1 MSEKVLLTAEQ
12 AEAIENMKNDC
23 HWNDDSFINSHA
35 RNENSDGG
43 ESWTDEYHP
52 LNKLSVSELAK
63 VLYIGYEIEKPK
75 FKAGDYVFVNW
86 ASGRDIHRVLKV
98 NDNGD
103 VVLDQQYPRNCHP
116 RMELVQPTTTE
127 EAYWLGELGRKCV
140 GDFKDGDIYIK
151 QDNGCYLVGSDVFAE
166 RASDW
171 YEDDD
176 NFKGIYPA
184 ESFRPYPQEE
194 SK

>member
-1 MSEKVLLTAEQ
+1 MEKVVLTKEQ
-12 AEAIENMKNDC
+12 FEAIKWLQGEEYTFDDILNGHSYWSAENTAC
-23 HWNDDSFINSHA
+23 
-35 RNENSDGG
+35 
-43 ESWTDEYHP
+43 
-52 LNKLSVSELAK
+52 LNALKVSEMAK
-63 VLYIGYEIEKPK
+63 ILYTGNYEIEKPK
-75 FKAGDYVFVNW
+75 FQPGDYVFVNW

-98 NDNGD
+98 NDNGE
-103 VVLDQQYPRNCHP
+103 VVLDQEYPRNCHP

-127 EAYWLGELGRKCV
+127 EAYWLGELGRKCL

-151 QDNGCYLVGSDVFAE
+151 KNNDCYLVGSDVFAE

-184 ESFRPYPQEE
+184 DAFKPFSKEE